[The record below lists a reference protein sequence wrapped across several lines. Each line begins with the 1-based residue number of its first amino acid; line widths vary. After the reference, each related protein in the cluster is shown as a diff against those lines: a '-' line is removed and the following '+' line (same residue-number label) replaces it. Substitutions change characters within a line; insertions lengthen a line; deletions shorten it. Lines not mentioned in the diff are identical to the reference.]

1 MLSVYEYLVS
11 CKPFILAPPPPVMQ
25 RSSGEIMQFNTDET
39 VLFVSYCLIGNDWLA
54 ATVTDHQGHLLDNCL
69 INLRLKPDHK
79 RWMNLITYWELWL
92 TTE

>member
-1 MLSVYEYLVS
+1 MNEFQVP

-25 RSSGEIMQFNTDET
+25 RSSGDIMQINTDET

-79 RWMNLITYWELWL
+79 RFVFGGSAMESINIPRAS
-92 TTE
+92 